1 MCFRRG
7 ARACP
12 VAHALALRVA
22 AHALISARLS
32 SETSCVRAALL
43 SDCGELLWLE
53 LAAPA
58 REPWRSVRTRRIPSH
73 TLKRAPNCLRGTVL
87 AERCEEPR
95 HSLLDPTDACWN
107 AREVEIAASPVAIS
121 GRVCAAL
128 RRCGAEHTHPL
139 VIVLASEC
147 QERVELALVAAPR
160 CRRSRRASRTCC
172 GSAARVSARASRS
185 RWRRRSASSTALGGR
200 PEPPGCVQQRA
211 RPERVARRSHLAPRP
226 RAALLRGARAQP
238 RRGARAARADPM
250 RRAERRC
257 CRR

>member
-7 ARACP
+7 AWACP
-12 VAHALALRVA
+12 VARALALRVA
-22 AHALISARLS
+22 AHALISTRLS

-139 VIVLASEC
+139 VIVLAGEC

-160 CRRSRRASRTCC
+160 CRRSRRARRTCC
-172 GSAARVSARASRS
+172 ASAARVSARASRS

-200 PEPPGCVQQRA
+200 PGPPGCVQQRA
-211 RPERVARRSHLAPRP
+211 RPERVARLSPGPAASRCALARS
-226 RAALLRGARAQP
+226 ARTT
-238 RRGARAARADPM
+238 AAR
-250 RRAERRC
+250 RTRGSS
-257 CRR
+257 